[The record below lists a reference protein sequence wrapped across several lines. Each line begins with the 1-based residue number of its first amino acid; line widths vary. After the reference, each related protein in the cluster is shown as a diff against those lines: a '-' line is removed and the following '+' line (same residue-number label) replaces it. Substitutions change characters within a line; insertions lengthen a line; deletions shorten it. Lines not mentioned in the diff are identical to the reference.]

1 MYASVLDVDLKLLRV
16 FVTIVE
22 SGGFSAAQSELS
34 LSQSAI
40 STQMSDL
47 EIRLGMRL
55 CQRGRAGFALTANGQ
70 AVFEAAQRLLSA
82 IGVFRADIGQL
93 RGRLAGELTVA
104 VVDAT
109 LTNPAWRLPQ
119 TIRAFL
125 EKSENLKVQLK
136 VASPQEINK
145 GLLDGRIQVG
155 IGVFYRHVPGLNYE
169 FMLNERQGLYC
180 GALHPLF
187 TARPV
192 RLQDIEKAS
201 YIGRRYLPDAEMS
214 KFPVQFRNDTVAENM
229 EAIASLILTG
239 RFMSHLPTHFADRW
253 VKSGDMAELLPDQLS
268 SNIALET
275 VIRADQRQ
283 SMIVDAFMTELR
295 QRHPLTASSTKP

>member
-1 MYASVLDVDLKLLRV
+1 MYASVLDIDLKLLRV

-22 SGGFSAAQSELS
+22 TGGFSAAQSELS

-40 STQMSDL
+40 STHMSDL

-55 CQRGRAGFALTANGQ
+55 CQRGRAGFALTSEGQ

-82 IGVFRADIGQL
+82 IGIFSADIGQI

-109 LTNPAWRLPQ
+109 LSNPAWCLPQ
-119 TIRAFL
+119 AIRAFL
-125 EKSENLKVQLK
+125 DKSEHLKVQLK
-136 VASPQEINK
+136 VASPQEIDK

-155 IGVFYRHVPGLNYE
+155 IGVFYRHIPGLKYE

-180 GALHPLF
+180 GAQHPLF
-187 TARPV
+187 ASRPH
-192 RLQDIEKAS
+192 RLHEIEQAS

-214 KFPVQFRNDTVAENM
+214 KFPLKFRNETVADNM

-239 RFMSHLPTHFADRW
+239 RFISHLPVHFADHW
-253 VKSGDMAELLPDQLS
+253 VRTGDMVELLPDQLS

-275 VIRADQRQ
+275 VTRADQRR
-283 SMIVDAFMTELR
+283 SMIVDAFMDELHR
-295 QRHPLTASSTKP
+295 WHPRLA

>member
-22 SGGFSAAQSELS
+22 SGGFSAAQSELT

-40 STQMSDL
+40 STHMSDL

-82 IGVFRADIGQL
+82 IGVFRADIGQI

-109 LTNPAWRLPQ
+109 LSNPAWCLPQ
-119 TIRAFL
+119 AIRAFL
-125 EKSENLKVQLK
+125 DKSEDLKVQLK
-136 VASPQEINK
+136 VASPQEIDK

-155 IGVFYRHVPGLNYE
+155 IGVFYRHIPGLNYE

-187 TARPV
+187 RMDPV
-192 RLQDIEKAS
+192 RLQDVEKAN

-214 KFPVQFRNDTVAENM
+214 KFPLKFRNETLAENM

-239 RFMSHLPTHFADRW
+239 RFISHLPAHFAHRW
-253 VKSGDMAELLPDQLS
+253 VMSGDMVELLPDQLS
-268 SNIALET
+268 SNISLET
-275 VIRADQRQ
+275 ATRADQRR
-283 SMIVDAFMTELR
+283 SMIVDTFLSTLR
-295 QRHPLTASSTKP
+295 QWHPLHS

>member
-1 MYASVLDVDLKLLRV
+1 MFASVMDVDLKLLRV

-40 STQMSDL
+40 STHMSDL

-55 CQRGRAGFALTANGQ
+55 CQRGRAGFSLTADGQ

-82 IGVFRADIGQL
+82 IGVFRADIGQI
-93 RGRLAGELTVA
+93 RGRLAGELTVT

-109 LTNPAWRLPQ
+109 LSNPYWRLPQ
-119 TIRAFL
+119 SIRAFL
-125 EKSENLKVQLK
+125 DKSDNLRVQLK
-136 VASPQEINK
+136 VASPQDIEK

-155 IGVFYRHVPGLNYE
+155 IGVFYQRIPGLKYE
-169 FMLNERQGLYC
+169 FMLRERQGLFC
-180 GALHPLF
+180 GAQHPLF
-187 TARPV
+187 GEGSVSLR
-192 RLQDIEKAS
+192 DIEGAS

-214 KFPVQFRNDTVAENM
+214 KFPLQFRNDSTADNM

-239 RFMSHLPTHFADRW
+239 RYISHLPIHFASHWIARGEM
-253 VKSGDMAELLPDQLS
+253 VELLPDQLGCD
-268 SNIALET
+268 IALEMAT
-275 VIRADQRQ
+275 RADPRR
-283 SMIVDAFMTELR
+283 SMIVDTFLEELR
-295 QRHPLTASSTKP
+295 RLHPQVM